1 MFVQG
6 YRFAQVFAP
15 PGSDFVCFEPMTA
28 PTNALVSG
36 GPDLPVVEPGGRHD
50 AAFAIAVR

>member
-28 PTNALVSG
+28 PTNALVAG
-36 GPDLPVVEPGGRHD
+36 GPNLTVVEPGGRHE
-50 AAFAIAVR
+50 AAFAIAAR